1 MKNIKI
7 IKIIALLLLVFMIGQ
22 GTAVAASWTYI
33 QRLEGTRMGPCGEY
47 LDTESVVKTGQKL
60 VYWTIWLLDAPGG
73 KKQVRKI
80 LRKNEAL
87 LNDPKQIRALETY
100 QYDINDAE
108 VYQSLQPSMF
118 TELTPDS
125 AAYRALQHAR
135 QDDGSDSAKPNSI
148 DVRQ

>member
-1 MKNIKI
+1 M
-7 IKIIALLLLVFMIGQ
+7 VH
-22 GTAVAASWTYI
+22 
-33 QRLEGTRMGPCGEY
+33 
-47 LDTESVVKTGQKL
+47 
-60 VYWTIWLLDAPGG
+60 WTIWLLDAPGG
-73 KKQVRKI
+73 KQQVRKI

-135 QDDGSDSAKPNSI
+135 QDDGSDSVKPNSI